1 MNKKL
6 ISFVVPA
13 YREEKNISLFYDE
26 FKKTFTNLEK
36 KYDYELIFVND
47 GSPDETWAE
56 ILKICEIDENVKGIN
71 LSRNF
76 WKEIA
81 LTAGIEHSLGDAV
94 ITIDADGQHP
104 VEKIPQFL
112 DSWKEWYDIVYNK
125 RPKTEGAT
133 WFKGFSSKIFYKIY
147 NAVSDFKLEE
157 YTTDYR
163 LLDRRL
169 VNNFKKFGEKNRMY
183 RGLTDWMGFKKKALI
198 FDAKKR
204 LDGGSS
210 SYGYKALYELAV
222 NSLTSFSVFPLKL
235 VGYLGFLMTFIGGIL
250 FLFVLIDRFT
260 INNFNFSNIAG
271 ILLVNTI
278 LIGIVLM
285 SLGLMA
291 LYIARIHEEV
301 QARPMYL
308 VDEKINF

>member
-1 MNKKL
+1 
-6 ISFVVPA
+6 
-13 YREEKNISLFYDE
+13 
-26 FKKTFTNLEK
+26 
-36 KYDYELIFVND
+36 
-47 GSPDETWAE
+47 
-56 ILKICEIDENVKGIN
+56 
-71 LSRNF
+71 
-76 WKEIA
+76 
-81 LTAGIEHSLGDAV
+81 
-94 ITIDADGQHP
+94 
-104 VEKIPQFL
+104 
-112 DSWKEWYDIVYNK
+112 
-125 RPKTEGAT
+125 
-133 WFKGFSSKIFYKIY
+133 
-147 NAVSDFKLEE
+147 
-157 YTTDYR
+157 
-163 LLDRRL
+163 
-169 VNNFKKFGEKNRMY
+169 MY